1 MDPEP
6 NETWIL
12 NTICWF
18 RHKMFHRARKIPVAE
33 KEKKKKKADDDE
45 SSKERYKRF
54 WLWVGR
60 GVGIYPLE
68 ERETGKSFRET
79 EVNPSDLKEEFIFR
93 RGELNCNIYYS
104 RYTPERRS

>member
-33 KEKKKKKADDDE
+33 KEKKKKKNDDDE
-45 SSKERYKRF
+45 SSKERYKDF
-54 WLWVGR
+54 G
-60 GVGIYPLE
+60 Y
-68 ERETGKSFRET
+68 
-79 EVNPSDLKEEFIFR
+79 
-93 RGELNCNIYYS
+93 
-104 RYTPERRS
+104 